1 MIDLLEDELQYT
13 YTTVN
18 KLDYMIHKQLLSRVP
33 KKSASPCLFVQKYI
47 YNTIHTY
54 IYYLYVCFVWC
65 AEHIKHPQ
73 SASYLTVLFEINSI
87 PVFESHTNIEFAYFV
102 LYQLRL

>member
-54 IYYLYVCFVWC
+54 IYILPVCMLCLVC
-65 AEHIKHPQ
+65 RAYQTPPKCELPH
-73 SASYLTVLFEINSI
+73 S
-87 PVFESHTNIEFAYFV
+87 PV
-102 LYQLRL
+102 